1 VSEDRGDDQALACLD
16 EVGALTRLAA
26 MPAKKRLAVLI
37 AIAALAAAVAGCGS
51 DEIGGTL
58 TPEQATRL
66 NDDLDA
72 VQDATGANQCST
84 ARSAVRDYRTD
95 VFELPSEAG
104 TELKAALQDGGQQL
118 SSLVADQCGT
128 AAGAT
133 GSSGEQPAGSQSSN
147 DSTSSTTS
155 TPTTTTPD
163 PTSAPTEEPPS
174 PPGGGNGNGL
184 GNGNAGGNG
193 NGQANGNPGG
203 GNTGGGSTDGTG
215 GIGVGGD

>member
-1 VSEDRGDDQALACLD
+1 
-16 EVGALTRLAA
+16 

-37 AIAALAAAVAGCGS
+37 AIAALAAVVAGCGS
-51 DEIGGTL
+51 DEIAGTL
-58 TPEQATRL
+58 TAEQAARL
-66 NDDLDA
+66 NADLDA
-72 VQDATGANQCST
+72 VQQATGANDCTT
-84 ARSAVRDYRTD
+84 AQSAVREYRAD

-118 SSLVADQCGT
+118 SNLVADQCGT

-133 GSSGEQPAGSQSSN
+133 GPSGEQRAGSQPSN
-147 DSTSSTTS
+147 PTSSTTP
-155 TPTTTTPD
+155 TPTATTPD
-163 PTSAPTEEPPS
+163 ATTAPTEEPPS

-193 NGQANGNPGG
+193 NGQANGNPSG
-203 GNTGGGSTDGTG
+203 GNTGGSTGGDSTGTG